1 MGWNQY
7 PNVVQQQANTFNP
20 YGAQANLYAQNPTA
34 FSQPINYTQPN
45 IQPAVSPTIPVQQPV
60 MNAQP
65 VQNINGPFIVVNGV
79 QGAKDVQVPA
89 NQTAWMMDQNAPQFY
104 VKSADN
110 LGICKMDYYRF
121 EKFDPEQEAQM
132 AMQAQMVS
140 QQQVVAQPI
149 GITREEVEE
158 IVTEKL
164 EAYKSFLMPTQK
176 PAATSKTKKDVDNA

>member
-1 MGWNQY
+1 MPTPYGTAPAY
-7 PNVVQQQANTFNP
+7 GYNP
-20 YGAQANLYAQNPTA
+20 YATPANPYAPNPTA
-34 FSQPINYTQPN
+34 FSQPMNYTQPN
-45 IQPAVSPTIPVQQPV
+45 VQPNVTSAMPVQQPV
-60 MNAQP
+60 MNTQP
-65 VQNINGPFIVVNGV
+65 VQNTNGPFIVVNGV

-140 QQQVVAQPI
+140 QQQVVTQPI

-176 PAATSKTKKDVDNA
+176 PATTSKAKKDTNDG